1 MNIEVI
7 KSKIHKAT
15 VTEANLQYVGSITI
29 DENLLEASNIIENEK
44 VQIVN
49 INNGERLE
57 TYVIKGERG
66 KGEICLNG
74 PAARKVQVGDVV
86 IIIAYA
92 HMDFE
97 EAKAFKPT
105 LVFPDTATNQ
115 IVWLKTKIINIVKY
129 IIFLSIGITLLY
141 FAFKGVPLDK
151 FIEGVKGANYFYVGL
166 NILFGVLA
174 FISRAVRWKIAI
186 EPLGYKANVANT
198 FYALMIGYFANMAF
212 PRLGEVTRCTSLHK
226 TDKIPFNKLLGTVII
241 ERALD
246 LTILLSLMLVVFFLN
261 IELFGK
267 FISDEIIGGLST
279 KLASLLGST
288 QAATSIIIIVLVLPI
303 ALIFLFRK
311 KIKTLNIYVKII
323 DLVKGVIEG
332 IKTIYK
338 MKKVWWFIF
347 HTIFIWVNYALM
359 TYAVFFAIPDIHNNF
374 DLTFVDALFIL
385 IVGGVGMSLPAPGG
399 VGSYHYFVSAAI
411 MIYGVTKETAIVFAT
426 IAHEAQALLVISLG
440 VISLIIISVKNKK
453 NKTKN
458 HYAK

>member
-1 MNIEVI
+1 MNIELV
-7 KSKIHKAT
+7 KSKIHKVT

-29 DENLLEASNIIENEK
+29 DEDLLEASNIIENEK

-49 INNGERLE
+49 INNGERIE

-92 HMDFE
+92 CMDFD
-97 EAKAFKPT
+97 EAKTFKPT

-115 IVWLKTKIINIVKY
+115 IIWLKTKIINIVKY
-129 IIFLSIGITLLY
+129 FIFLSIGGGLLY

-151 FIEGVKGANYFYVGL
+151 FIDGLKEANYFYVGL
-166 NILFGVLA
+166 NILFGILA

-186 EPLGYKANVANT
+186 EPLGYKANTANT

-212 PRLGEVTRCTSLHK
+212 PRLGEVTRCTSLYK

-246 LTILLSLMLVVFFLN
+246 LTILLSLMIIVFFLN

-267 FISDEIIGGLST
+267 FIAEEIIGGLSS
-279 KLASLLGST
+279 KLTSLLGSS
-288 QAATSIIIIVLVLPI
+288 QAATLIIILALVLPI
-303 ALIFLFRK
+303 ILMFLFRK
-311 KIKTLNIYVKII
+311 RIKTLGIYIKLV

-347 HTIFIWVNYALM
+347 HTIFIWLNYALM

-374 DLTFVDALFIL
+374 NLGIVDALFIL

-399 VGSYHYFVSAAI
+399 VGSYHYFVSAAL
-411 MIYGVTKETAIVFAT
+411 MIYGITKETSIVFAT
-426 IAHEAQALLVISLG
+426 IAHEAQALLVITLG
-440 VISLIIISVKNKK
+440 VISLIIISIKNK
-453 NKTKN
+453 NAKTQKQD
-458 HYAK
+458 AK